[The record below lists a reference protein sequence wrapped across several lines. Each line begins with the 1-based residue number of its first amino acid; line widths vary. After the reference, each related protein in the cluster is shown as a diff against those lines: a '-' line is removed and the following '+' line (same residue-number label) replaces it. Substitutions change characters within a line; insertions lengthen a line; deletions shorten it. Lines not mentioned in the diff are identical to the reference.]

1 MKKIIDFFNKYFIWF
16 LFLIPV
22 IYILTRTV
30 IVDNDIWFILN
41 SGRYV
46 LNKGIP
52 VIEPFTIHHNL
63 SFVMQ
68 QWLSAVIYYIIWSK
82 LTKYGLFIFINMIGI
97 IFMFLYYKLLNIVS
111 QNKKLNIIFT
121 CIVFILIRNFIT
133 TRPQIF
139 TFIILILELICL
151 EKYIKEQKSE
161 YLYYLP
167 ILSFFEINLHSS
179 MWFMQFAFLLPY
191 LINGIFIH
199 FMKKCD
205 GKRYRIKPIIYTMIV
220 MFIVGFIN
228 PYGYKA
234 ITYIFNSYGIYQI
247 NNYVGEMKRID
258 YDYKCF
264 KIIFLMICFL
274 IIILN
279 YKKNKIDLR
288 YLLLLFGTLLL
299 AYMNYKGIVYFYLIY
314 FIVLINLLK
323 GFKFNFKFRI
333 NQTLCKFLK
342 SVFIGVKIALPI
354 MLIITL
360 CYAICV
366 SLINLKYDNYL
377 KDTAD
382 FIIKDAADI
391 NKVKLYV
398 GYNDGG
404 YMEYRGIKSYIDP
417 RAEVFLKKNN
427 KKEDIFIELYNLDN
441 DDNFNFEE
449 FLNKYDFNYLLVDNG
464 EKFDK
469 YLKNNENYELKFTQ
483 YDTDGKTILCHL
495 YKKV

>member
-1 MKKIIDFFNKYFIWF
+1 
-16 LFLIPV
+16 
-22 IYILTRTV
+22 
-30 IVDNDIWFILN
+30 
-41 SGRYV
+41 
-46 LNKGIP
+46 
-52 VIEPFTIHHNL
+52 
-63 SFVMQ
+63 
-68 QWLSAVIYYIIWSK
+68 
-82 LTKYGLFIFINMIGI
+82 
-97 IFMFLYYKLLNIVS
+97 
-111 QNKKLNIIFT
+111 
-121 CIVFILIRNFIT
+121 
-133 TRPQIF
+133 
-139 TFIILILELICL
+139 
-151 EKYIKEQKSE
+151 
-161 YLYYLP
+161 
-167 ILSFFEINLHSS
+167 
-179 MWFMQFAFLLPY
+179 
-191 LINGIFIH
+191 
-199 FMKKCD
+199 
-205 GKRYRIKPIIYTMIV
+205 

-247 NNYVGEMKRID
+247 NNYIREMKRID

-314 FIVLINLLK
+314 FIVLVNLLK
-323 GFKFNFKFRI
+323 DFNFNFKFRI

-366 SLINLKYDNYL
+366 SIINLKYDNYL

-382 FIIKDAADI
+382 FIIKDADDI
-391 NKVKLYV
+391 NKVRLYI

-441 DDNFNFEE
+441 DDIFNFEE
-449 FLNKYDFNYLLVDNG
+449 FLNKYNFNYLLVDNG

>member
-1 MKKIIDFFNKYFIWF
+1 MKKIIDFFNKYFICF
-16 LFLIPV
+16 LFLIPI

-30 IVDNDIWFILN
+30 TVDNDIWFILN

-52 VIEPFTIHHNL
+52 LIEPFTIHQNL
-63 SFVMQ
+63 LFVMQ

-82 LTKYGLFIFINMIGI
+82 LTKYGLFIFINIMGI
-97 IFMFLYYKLLNIVS
+97 TFMFLYYRLLNIIS
-111 QNKKLNIIFT
+111 KNTKLNIIFT
-121 CIVFILIRNFIT
+121 CIMFILIKNFIT
-133 TRPQIF
+133 TRPQIL
-139 TFIILILELICL
+139 TFIILTLELICL
-151 EKYIKEQKSE
+151 EKYVRKQKIKF
-161 YLYYLP
+161 LYYLP
-167 ILSFFEINLHSS
+167 LLSFFEINLHSS

-191 LINGIFIH
+191 LINGIIIH

-205 GKRYRIKPIIYTMIV
+205 SKQYKVKPIIYIMIA

-234 ITYIFNSYGIYQI
+234 IIYIFNSYGIYQI
-247 NNYVGEMKRID
+247 NDYIGEMKRID

-264 KIIFLMICFL
+264 KIIFSMICFL
-274 IIILN
+274 ILILN
-279 YKKNKIDLR
+279 NNKNKIDLR

-314 FIVLINLLK
+314 FVVLINLLK
-323 GFKFNFKFRI
+323 DFKFSFKLKI
-333 NQTLCKFLK
+333 NQTLLKFLK
-342 SVFIGVKIALPI
+342 SIFIGVKISLPI

-360 CYAICV
+360 GYTIYI
-366 SLINLKYDNYL
+366 SSMNLKYDNDL
-377 KDTAD
+377 KETAD
-382 FIIKDAADI
+382 FIIKDAEDI
-391 NKVKLYV
+391 DKVKLYV
-398 GYNDGG
+398 GYNNGG

-449 FLNKYDFNYLLVDNG
+449 FLNKYDFNYLLVNNG

-469 YLKNNENYELKFTQ
+469 YLKNDENYELKYSQ
-483 YDTDGKTILCHL
+483 YDRDNKQILCHL
-495 YKKV
+495 YKKL